1 MTVCDDF
8 DLAEDLLKGFTRSA
22 IRTKVLLSLRD
33 GELTAGD
40 LERSLGTRAST
51 ILHTVKDMIE
61 AGTVVRTLRGY
72 RLTNAGRIQ
81 ALMLSRLLSAIVVLE
96 NYRDFWMTHDI
107 SAIPDDLLVDIGLL
121 RDGEIVSGDPA
132 AILRTQQIFVS
143 QLISSRSI
151 YGVSPII
158 IPEYPTA
165 IDTAVK
171 NGAHVEL
178 VLTAPIVEIVVR
190 DYREILENLLKK
202 ENFELYRLDA
212 DVRAAFTV
220 IDSSL
225 SLGLF
230 RLDGGYDIGQDLI
243 CTGPGAREWGMRLF
257 MHHKKRAE
265 RVTSI

>member
-22 IRTKVLLSLRD
+22 IRTKVLLSLKD

-51 ILHTVKDMIE
+51 ILHAVKDMIE
-61 AGTVVRTLRGY
+61 GGTVVRTLRGY
-72 RLTNAGRIQ
+72 RLTNPGRIQ
-81 ALMLSRLLSAIVVLE
+81 ALMLSRLLSAVVVLE
-96 NYRDFWMTHDI
+96 RHKDFWMTHDI

-158 IPEYPTA
+158 IPEYPAA
-165 IDTAVK
+165 IDTAVR

-190 DYREILENLLKK
+190 DYRDVLENLLKK
-202 ENFELYRLDA
+202 DNFELYRLDSE
-212 DVRAAFTV
+212 VRAAFTV

-230 RLDGGYDIGQDLI
+230 RLDGGYDVGNDLI

-257 MHHKKRAE
+257 MHHKKMAE